1 MYACMLGSGAAAL
14 FAGIVKLKA
23 FIYVTPGLLSM
34 AMWVSEDENYIVYA
48 LITLLISSVVTF
60 AAALVIGFEDPKEEE
75 EA

>member
-1 MYACMLGSGAAAL
+1 
-14 FAGIVKLKA
+14 
-23 FIYVTPGLLSM
+23 M